1 MKRMSI
7 KAKTL
12 VFLMPLVFLTL
23 LVMTV
28 VSYNTSHD
36 YISNEID
43 QKLHYQLESVTGDIQ
58 GTIDRHTA
66 FSIGVADVLEQN
78 ATSYTLQDLHAIFEG
93 QLAGNQN
100 VYGMGIY
107 FEPYQYKEGTK
118 YFSTY
123 SYREGDKTTSTEIYN
138 NPDYDY
144 PNQIWYKVGS
154 ELGKEAGIAYTKP
167 LFDESTNATL
177 ITAAMPI
184 YNGKDE
190 LQAIV
195 TSDINLG
202 EIQTL
207 ISETQ
212 VGEQGWAFL
221 LDNEGEYIAAKDED
235 KVMKLNIKNEQNKD
249 LAALSASMLSGKE
262 GESYFTEDG
271 EEYFVQ
277 YTPINGTN
285 WVLGMVIPKAELTE
299 ASQSILYYSLA
310 IGIVGVLIIA
320 AGIIFYS
327 SYLSRNVKKVNDL
340 SVDMSNGDLTN
351 ELHINSS
358 DEFGV
363 MAANFNKMIGNL
375 RNMIR
380 EVAGNS
386 ESVSKTSYELSEG
399 ASETTKATE
408 HIAAAIQEV
417 AEGSKVQTD
426 SSQQIV
432 AAMEEMSSGIQRIA
446 SSSVDMLENSSDVI
460 EKAKDGRHSLEKTS
474 TQMQSIHASV
484 SQSAEVVKR
493 LGEHSQRIG
502 DIVKVISDIA
512 NQTNL
517 LALNAAIE
525 AARAGEAGKGFAV
538 VAEEV
543 RKLAE
548 ESDASGKEIVEII
561 STIQKDTTLAVD
573 VMENGTKEVQAGM
586 DVVHEANA
594 AFLTI
599 LESIQ
604 SVDSL
609 IQEVSSSSQ
618 QMSAAS
624 EEITASVEQLS
635 DIAQNASDNTQNVVA
650 STEEQLATMTDL
662 KNASSHLQS
671 MSQKLQEQISQF
683 KI

>member
-1 MKRMSI
+1 
-7 KAKTL
+7 
-12 VFLMPLVFLTL
+12 
-23 LVMTV
+23 
-28 VSYNTSHD
+28 
-36 YISNEID
+36 
-43 QKLHYQLESVTGDIQ
+43 
-58 GTIDRHTA
+58 
-66 FSIGVADVLEQN
+66 
-78 ATSYTLQDLHAIFEG
+78 
-93 QLAGNQN
+93 
-100 VYGMGIY
+100 
-107 FEPYQYKEGTK
+107 
-118 YFSTY
+118 
-123 SYREGDKTTSTEIYN
+123 
-138 NPDYDY
+138 
-144 PNQIWYKVGS
+144 
-154 ELGKEAGIAYTKP
+154 
-167 LFDESTNATL
+167 
-177 ITAAMPI
+177 
-184 YNGKDE
+184 
-190 LQAIV
+190 
-195 TSDINLG
+195 
-202 EIQTL
+202 
-207 ISETQ
+207 
-212 VGEQGWAFL
+212 
-221 LDNEGEYIAAKDED
+221 
-235 KVMKLNIKNEQNKD
+235 
-249 LAALSASMLSGKE
+249 
-262 GESYFTEDG
+262 
-271 EEYFVQ
+271 
-277 YTPINGTN
+277 
-285 WVLGMVIPKAELTE
+285 
-299 ASQSILYYSLA
+299 
-310 IGIVGVLIIA
+310 
-320 AGIIFYS
+320 
-327 SYLSRNVKKVNDL
+327 
-340 SVDMSNGDLTN
+340 
-351 ELHINSS
+351 
-358 DEFGV
+358 
-363 MAANFNKMIGNL
+363 
-375 RNMIR
+375 
-380 EVAGNS
+380 
-386 ESVSKTSYELSEG
+386 
-399 ASETTKATE
+399 
-408 HIAAAIQEV
+408 
-417 AEGSKVQTD
+417 
-426 SSQQIV
+426 
-432 AAMEEMSSGIQRIA
+432 
-446 SSSVDMLENSSDVI
+446 
-460 EKAKDGRHSLEKTS
+460 
-474 TQMQSIHASV
+474 MQSIHASV

>member
-1 MKRMSI
+1 MSI

-23 LVMTV
+23 LVMTI
-28 VSYNTSHD
+28 VSYNTAHN

-43 QKLHYQLESVTGDIQ
+43 RKLHFQLESVTGEIQ
-58 GTIDRHTA
+58 GTIDKHTT
-66 FSIGVADVLEQN
+66 FSKGIAYALQRK
-78 ATSYTLQDLHAIFEG
+78 ATSYTLQDFHAIFEG
-93 QLAGNQN
+93 QLAGNQD

-107 FEPYQYKEGTK
+107 FEPNKYREDTK

-123 SYREGDKTTSTEIYN
+123 SYREGDKTTSTEIYSD
-138 NPDYDY
+138 PAYDY
-144 PNQIWYKVGS
+144 PNQIWYKVGA
-154 ELGKEAGIAYTKP
+154 ELGKESGVAYTKP
-167 LFDESTNATL
+167 LFDEGTNATL

-184 YNGKDE
+184 YTGEDK

-221 LDNEGEYIAAKDED
+221 LDNEGEYIASKDEE
-235 KVMKLNIKNEQNKD
+235 KVMKLNIKDEQNKD
-249 LAALSASMLSGKE
+249 LADLSASMLSGKE

-277 YTPINGTN
+277 YTPIKDTN

-299 ASQSILYYSLA
+299 ASQSILNYSLV

-320 AGIIFYS
+320 AGIILYS
-327 SYLSRNVKKVNDL
+327 SYLSKNVKKVNDL
-340 SVDMSNGDLTN
+340 SVDMSEGDLTK
-351 ELHINSS
+351 ELHINSR

-363 MAANFNKMIGNL
+363 MAANFNKMIHNL
-375 RNMIR
+375 RTMIT
-380 EVAGNS
+380 EVAGNA

-399 ASETTKATE
+399 ATETTKATE
-408 HIAAAIQEV
+408 HIAEAIQEV
-417 AEGSKVQTD
+417 AEGSKVQTE

-446 SSSVDMLENSSDVI
+446 SSSVEMLENSSEVM
-460 EKAKDGRHSLEKTS
+460 EKAHDGRDSLEKTS
-474 TQMQSIHASV
+474 TQMKSIHESV

-493 LGEHSQRIG
+493 LGEHSNRIG

-543 RKLAE
+543 RTLAE
-548 ESDASGKEIVEII
+548 ESSASGKEIVEII
-561 STIQKDTTLAVD
+561 STIQRDTTLAVD
-573 VMENGTKEVQAGM
+573 VMENGTKEVQVGM
-586 DVVHEANA
+586 EVVNEANA
-594 AFLTI
+594 SFITI

-604 SVDSL
+604 SVDSQ

-635 DIAQNASDNTQNVVA
+635 GIAQNASDNTQNVVA
-650 STEEQLATMTDL
+650 STEEQLATMNDL
-662 KNASSHLQS
+662 KNASSHLQN
-671 MSQKLQEQISQF
+671 MSQQLKEQISQF
-683 KI
+683 KV